1 MSIPKIVFIVP
12 YRNREEEKLHFSI
25 FMRYILEDYDKN
37 DYEIYYSHQKD
48 NKPFSRGGT
57 KNIGFLAIK
66 KKYPKDYK
74 NITLV
79 FNDVDTVPSRKN
91 MLNYRTSKGIVKHF
105 FGFNFTLGGIF
116 SITGEDFERCNG
128 FPNLYG
134 WGLEDNTMND
144 RVKSANIKIDRT
156 NFYPIRSKKILNIF
170 DGPNRLINNKE
181 PTNYN
186 KRLLNDNLSDIK
198 NLDYSIVPNKEF
210 SNINNENEFMINI
223 NNFDSLINPRREDF
237 YVQDISKSAKL
248 KTNVLEKQRIKEQWS
263 MKRMMGI

>member
-1 MSIPKIVFIVP
+1 
-12 YRNREEEKLHFSI
+12 
-25 FMRYILEDYDKN
+25 
-37 DYEIYYSHQKD
+37 
-48 NKPFSRGGT
+48 
-57 KNIGFLAIK
+57 
-66 KKYPKDYK
+66 
-74 NITLV
+74 
-79 FNDVDTVPSRKN
+79 

-144 RVKSANIKIDRT
+144 RVKSANIKIDRS

-181 PTNYN
+181 PTNYT

-198 NLDYSIVPNKEF
+198 NLDYTIVPNEEF

-223 NNFDSLINPRREDF
+223 NNFDTLINPRSEDF

-248 KTNVLEKQRIKEQWS
+248 KTNVLEKQRSREQWS
-263 MKRMMGI
+263 MNRMMGR